1 MATSAFPSRVSRRRL
16 WPLLL
21 LVSLIAALAVA
32 WTGLWLYGAAQ
43 AKTEFAAWREQER
56 QAGRQQDCA
65 SLSVGGYPLGI
76 KVRCVGAD
84 FELREFPGYRLALQS
99 AVGGVQVYDP
109 GLMTSELTAPLSI
122 SPRGGAPDY
131 SINWNAG
138 QASMRGQP
146 PQAESGTLVFDD
158 LSVHDRR
165 SGGNDPLLRAQR
177 FEVEGR
183 RAVGSH
189 ADAQAVEII
198 LKMRNTFAEKI
209 HPALARP
216 TDADATTIV
225 YGLGDLSRKPLP
237 DLLRQWQAHSGAV
250 EITRARLQQDD
261 IIAVGTGAMRLT
273 EHGDLDG
280 NMQFTIVG
288 IEKMLRRFNLEQLMA
303 EGRMGSAINT
313 LDQLIPGLGG
323 MARRSAAPGLVALLG
338 RRAELEG
345 KPATT
350 LSVRFVEGRMF
361 LGPIPV
367 GTVPPLF

>member
-1 MATSAFPSRVSRRRL
+1 MSTSDFPSRVSRRRL

-21 LVSLIAALAVA
+21 VLGLIAALAVA
-32 WTGLWLYGAAQ
+32 WTGLWFYGAAQ
-43 AKTEFAAWREQER
+43 AKTEFSAWREQER

-65 SLSVGGYPLGI
+65 SLSVGGYPLGL
-76 KVRCVGAD
+76 KVRCAGAD
-84 FELREFPGYRLALQS
+84 FELRELPGYRLALPS
-99 AVGGVQVYDP
+99 AAGGVQVYDP
-109 GLMTSELTAPLSI
+109 RLMTGELTAPLSI

-138 QASMRGQP
+138 QASMRGLP
-146 PQAESGTLVFDD
+146 PRAESGTLVLDD
-158 LSVHDRR
+158 LSVHDRI
-165 SGGNDPLLRAQR
+165 SGGNDPLLGARR
-177 FEVEGR
+177 FEMEGR

-189 ADAQAVEII
+189 ADAQAVEIV
-198 LKMRNTFAEKI
+198 LKIRNALAEKI

-216 TDADATTIV
+216 TDADVTTIA

-237 DLLRQWQAHSGAV
+237 ELLRQWQAHGGAV

-288 IEKMLRRFNLEQLMA
+288 IEKMLKRLNLEQLMA
-303 EGRMGSAINT
+303 EGRMGAALNT

-323 MARRSAAPGLVALLG
+323 MARRNAAPGLVAVLG
-338 RRAELEG
+338 QRAELEG

-361 LGPIPV
+361 LGPVPV